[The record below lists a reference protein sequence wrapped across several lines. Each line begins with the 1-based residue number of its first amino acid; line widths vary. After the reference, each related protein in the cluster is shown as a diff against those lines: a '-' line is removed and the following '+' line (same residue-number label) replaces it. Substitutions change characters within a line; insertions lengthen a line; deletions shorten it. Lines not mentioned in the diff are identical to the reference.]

1 VTRPSRGLRR
11 AAIAL
16 LLGTLVTCTPP
27 EPSTGVAPDT
37 GPGPETTIRSPDIR
51 IGLLVGVPKVD
62 VSGDSGLVISDGG
75 NAMLGEVPRGLSWS
89 VGLEGGQLGGGSV
102 GAPRITGQSTFQLRS
117 VHPSG
122 VLTVNGRRYHGSLTV
137 VRDRSG
143 ITAINV
149 VPIEE
154 YLGGVV
160 AAEMGRRDSS
170 EAEALAAQAVVS
182 RTFAIR
188 NLGKRAAQG
197 FDLYATVADQVYG
210 GITSEYPLAVD
221 AVRRTGGMVLT
232 YDGVPIDAFFFST
245 CGGRTADGTEVF
257 AAADRPYLRSI
268 HDTDANGQAWCR
280 NSPRFRWREEW
291 SGEQLRAVMRVSLP
305 PAAPGT
311 SAEAAGTASG
321 VSITGRTS
329 SDRVARIAIRLLRG
343 SVEVNG
349 PAVRQV
355 LRPSGQSLLRSA
367 SFDLHET
374 REGGKLTR
382 LVVEGRGSGHGV
394 GYCQWGAIGRS
405 RAGQD
410 ARTILSA
417 YFQGTTLS
425 RAY

>member
-1 VTRPSRGLRR
+1 VRRPAPGLRR
-11 AAIAL
+11 AGKAL
-16 LLGTLVTCTPP
+16 LLGLLATCTPP
-27 EPSTGVAPDT
+27 EPTTGVVPV
-37 GPGPETTIRSPDIR
+37 PEQVVSPDIR
-51 IGLLVGVPKVD
+51 IGLLAGAPKAD
-62 VSGDSGLVISDGG
+62 VSSDSGLLIADAGG
-75 NAMLGEVPRGLSWS
+75 VPLGNTPPAAVWS
-89 VGLEGGQLGGGSV
+89 VRLEGGQLGGGV
-102 GAPRITGQSTFQLRS
+102 AGAPRITGQSTFQLRS
-117 VHPSG
+117 LHPAG
-122 VLTVNGRRYHGSLTV
+122 LLTLNGRMYHGSLTI

-143 ITAINV
+143 LTAINV
-149 VPIEE
+149 VPMED

-170 EAEALAAQAVVS
+170 EAEALAAQAIVS

-188 NLGKRAAQG
+188 NLGKRATLG

-221 AVRRTGGMVLT
+221 AVKRTAGLVLT

-245 CGGRTADGTEVF
+245 CGGRTATGTEVF
-257 AAADRPYLRSI
+257 AAADRPYLRTI

-291 SGEQLRAVMRVSLP
+291 SGDQLRAVMRTSLP
-305 PAAPGT
+305 PAVAGT
-311 SAEAAGTASG
+311 TADAAGTVSG
-321 VSITGRTS
+321 VSITGRTG
-329 SDRVARIAIRLLRG
+329 SDRVARIAIRLQRG
-343 SVEVNG
+343 SVDVSG

-355 LRPSGQSLLRSA
+355 LRPSGESLLRSA
-367 SFDLHET
+367 SFDVHET

>member
-1 VTRPSRGLRR
+1 VSRRAPGLRR
-11 AAIAL
+11 AGIAL
-16 LLGTLVTCTPP
+16 LLGSLVTCTPP
-27 EPSTGVAPDT
+27 EPTTGVVPV
-37 GPGPETTIRSPDIR
+37 PEQVLSPDIR
-51 IGLLVGVPKVD
+51 IGLLVGVPRVE
-62 VSGDSGLVISDGG
+62 VSSDSGLLIADAGGIALGEVRPATLWSARLDGGQLAGGSDGG
-75 NAMLGEVPRGLSWS
+75 I
-89 VGLEGGQLGGGSV
+89 
-102 GAPRITGQSTFQLRS
+102 RISGQSTFQLRS
-117 VHPSG
+117 RHPAG
-122 VLTVNGRRYHGSLTV
+122 LLTINGRLYHGSLTL

-149 VPIEE
+149 VPMEA

-170 EAEALAAQAVVS
+170 EAEALAAQAIVS

-188 NLGKRAAQG
+188 NLGKRATLG

-210 GITSEYPLAVD
+210 GITSEYPSAVD
-221 AVRRTGGMVLT
+221 AVQRTAGLVLT
-232 YDGVPIDAFFFST
+232 YEGVPIDAFFFST
-245 CGGRTADGTEVF
+245 CGGRTATGTEVF

-268 HDTDANGQAWCR
+268 YDTDAAGQAWCR

-291 SGEQLRAVMRVSLP
+291 TGEQLQAVMRTSLP
-305 PAAPGT
+305 PVAPGT
-311 SAEAAGTASG
+311 SAAAAATASG
-321 VSITGRTS
+321 VSITGRTG
-329 SDRVARIAIRLLRG
+329 SDRVARIAIRLQRG
-343 SVEVNG
+343 SVEVSG

-367 SFDLHET
+367 TFDVHEV
-374 REGGKLTR
+374 RDGGKLAR

-394 GYCQWGAIGRS
+394 GYCQWGAIGRA